1 MRIDKTC
8 RNFNSRPLGC
18 EGTQQLLIT
27 FVSRVVF
34 YHQSN
39 ILLVFVGL
47 LQNKKAQNIDM
58 EKKISSFRLEGGC
71 DASNLLD
78 AATRL
83 NIFYVKI
90 LTGIKF
96 IGE

>member
-1 MRIDKTC
+1 MLMRIDKTC

-18 EGTQQLLIT
+18 EGTQQLFIT
-27 FVSRVVF
+27 FESRVVF

-39 ILLVFVGL
+39 ILFVFVGL

-58 EKKISSFRLEGGC
+58 EKNISSFRLEGGC
-71 DASNLLD
+71 EATNLLD

-83 NIFYVKI
+83 NIF
-90 LTGIKF
+90 T
-96 IGE
+96 